1 VNKLG
6 GSSLIVTAIFLVVV
20 GAILRSGL
28 IDWLIDIIGLL
39 LIALGIIL
47 GIIGLI
53 GVLRGSRKHEG
64 TSVLRHLTIERS
76 DLPVCP

>member
-1 VNKLG
+1 MNKLG

-53 GVLRGSRKHEG
+53 SVVKGSRA
-64 TSVLRHLTIERS
+64 T
-76 DLPVCP
+76 

>member
-53 GVLRGSRKHEG
+53 GVLRGSR
-64 TSVLRHLTIERS
+64 TA
-76 DLPVCP
+76 